1 MHIKS
6 RLQIFL
12 YALLLFCSQRIEAFP
27 SPTGYLKQLKS
38 TVITHRSLA
47 PLTQDIASTV
57 VSIGGATA
65 WLQIWI
71 NLAKNGKIETKLSRK
86 IIHTGSAPLF
96 MCLWPLYSSGDLTS
110 RVIASL
116 VPLAQMIRL
125 ASAGINSAKKLVP
138 NGEDTTNDT
147 TSINTSSDGDLVNA
161 ISRSGSK
168 TEALGG
174 PLIYTVV
181 LFLSTLLGFRESPIG
196 VVAVCQM
203 AAGDGLADIVGRR
216 WGTVKWPFSA
226 SKSYAGTAAFV
237 AGAFVVSA
245 AVLGLLSASGSMTL
259 DVIQYLPQVH
269 KFGRV
274 DPWS

>member
-1 MHIKS
+1 MQS
-6 RLQIFL
+6 
-12 YALLLFCSQRIEAFP
+12 S
-27 SPTGYLKQLKS
+27 TGYLKQLKA
-38 TVITHRSLA
+38 TVITRRSLT

-57 VSIGGATA
+57 VSLGGATA

-71 NLAKNGKIETKLSRK
+71 SLAKNGKIETKLSRK

-96 MCLWPLYSSGDLTS
+96 MCLWPLYASGDLSS

-138 NGEDTTNDT
+138 NGDDTTIATTAT
-147 TSINTSSDGDLVNA
+147 TSTSNNDNTSSDSDLVNA

-168 TEALGG
+168 SEALGG
-174 PLIYTVV
+174 PLLYTVV

-216 WGTVKWPFSA
+216 WGAVKWPFSA

-237 AGAFVVSA
+237 VGAFVVST
-245 AVLGLLSASGSMTL
+245 AVLGLLSATGCLTM
-259 DVIQYLPQVH
+259 DVSHYLPQVD
-269 KFGRV
+269 KG
-274 DPWS
+274 